1 MNYTGFIARRLHF
14 RGKTASVSIAVSF
27 FVMIVAVS
35 ISSGFRQEIRGALS
49 SFCGDIRLTSIRA
62 GALSE
67 EDPISRNPSFL
78 SDIEALKGVERIT
91 PALYRAGIVKNEGV
105 IQGVVFKGV
114 PDADSLKGLGV
125 SIPSG
130 LAEMLSLKEGDRLSA
145 WFVGE
150 KLKAR
155 RFTVKEIYDGRADVD
170 GALPVF
176 ADISDMQRLNGWDSL
191 QVSALEI
198 TLDRR
203 ERRSS
208 SALRDMTFTV
218 GTICLAASSD
228 EDDSLMARS
237 IADLYPQLFSWLDLI
252 DFNVFFVLVIMTIV
266 AGFNMISGLL
276 ILLFRNISTIGVLK
290 SMGMTDRSIAKVFLK
305 TSSAL
310 VLRGMAI
317 GNALALLFCL
327 VQGTTRLIKLNPG
340 NYFVSFVPVS
350 VDLPMILLA
359 DFTAYVVIMLLL
371 LLPSLFI
378 SSVDPAKTVRCA

>member
-14 RGKTASVSIAVSF
+14 RGKAASVSIAVSF
-27 FVMIVAVS
+27 FVMIIAVA
-35 ISSGFRQEIRGALS
+35 ISSGFRQEIRASLS
-49 SFCGDIRLTSIRA
+49 AFCGDIQLTSTSA
-62 GALSE
+62 DSYSGTE
-67 EDPISRNPSFL
+67 PISIGQTYLPAVESL
-78 SDIEALKGVERIT
+78 SGVEKIT
-91 PALYRAGIVKNEGV
+91 PAVYRAGIVKSDGV
-105 IQGVVFKGV
+105 IQGTIFKGI

-130 LAEMLSLKEGDRLSA
+130 LAEMLSLKEGDKLSA

-155 RFTVKEIYDGRADVD
+155 RFTVKEIYDGRIDVD

-176 ADISDMQRLNGWDSL
+176 ADIEDMQRLNGWDSL

-198 TLDRR
+198 TLSR
-203 ERRSS
+203 EFRN
-208 SALRDMTFTV
+208 SAALQDMTFTI
-218 GTICLAASSD
+218 GTHCLTAATD
-228 EDDSLMARS
+228 GDDTLMARS
-237 IADLYPQLFSWLDLI
+237 VADRYPQLFSWLDLI
-252 DFNVFFVLVIMTIV
+252 DFNVLFVLIIMTVV

-290 SMGMTDRSIAKVFLK
+290 SLGMTDRNIVKVFLK
-305 TSSAL
+305 TSSRL
-310 VLRGMAI
+310 VLKGMAI

-327 VQGTTRLIKLNPG
+327 VQGVTHFIKLNPE

-350 VDLPMILLA
+350 VNLPMILLA
-359 DFTAYVVIMLLL
+359 DLAAYVVIMLLL

-378 SSVDPAKTVRCA
+378 SSVDPARTVRSA

>member
-14 RGKTASVSIAVSF
+14 RGKAASVSIAVSF

-35 ISSGFRQEIRGALS
+35 ISSGFRREIRGTLS
-49 SFCGDIRLTSIRA
+49 SFCGDVRLTSTRA

-67 EDPISRNPSFL
+67 ADPISREPSFL
-78 SDIEALKGVERIT
+78 SDIEALKGVEKIT
-91 PALYRAGIVKNEGV
+91 PAVYRAGIVKSEGV
-105 IQGVVFKGV
+105 IQGVVFKGI
-114 PDADSLKGLGV
+114 PDSDSLKGLGV

-130 LAEMLSLKEGDRLSA
+130 LADMLSLKEGDRLSA

-170 GALPVF
+170 GALPIF
-176 ADISDMQRLNGWDSL
+176 ADIADMQRLNGWDSL

-198 TLDRR
+198 TLDR

-208 SALRDMTFTV
+208 AALRDMTFTI
-218 GTICLAASSD
+218 GTICLAAAS
-228 EDDSLMARS
+228 EQDDSLMARS
-237 IADLYPQLFSWLDLI
+237 VADLYPQLFSWLDLI

-290 SMGMTDRSIAKVFLK
+290 SMGMTDRSIVKVFLK
-305 TSSAL
+305 TSSRL
-310 VLRGMAI
+310 VLKGMAI

-327 VQGTTRLIKLNPG
+327 VQGATRLIKLNPE

-359 DFTAYVVIMLLL
+359 DFAAYVVIMLLL